1 MEILYAR
8 SSTSLFNYTPT
19 DARIKRRTILRF
31 FKGPAWQRNKE
42 KDWLSTKRHGHL
54 LPQNI
59 AVPLILARLFTHL
72 ASFSSIPGDKWVSM
86 AKIQGGKKKWSER
99 EVWDYLSPLR
109 HEIYQRR
116 DERGCHE
123 KSGSIEEW
131 NTNYFADHRL
141 RCIDI
146 VDNWGWDFKGR
157 MAFRRIKFLVID
169 FFDWIELYSWK
180 KK

>member
-31 FKGPAWQRNKE
+31 FKGPARQRNKE

-59 AVPLILARLFTHL
+59 AVPLILARLFAHL

-86 AKIQGGKKKWSER
+86 AKIQGGKKKNGAKEKFEIISLLSAMRFISEGMKEDVTR
-99 EVWDYLSPLR
+99 NQEASKNGIQITLP
-109 HEIYQRR
+109 I
-116 DERGCHE
+116 
-123 KSGSIEEW
+123 
-131 NTNYFADHRL
+131 
-141 RCIDI
+141 ID
-146 VDNWGWDFKGR
+146 
-157 MAFRRIKFLVID
+157 
-169 FFDWIELYSWK
+169 
-180 KK
+180 